1 MIKFQWKD
9 RLGQKCRRCK
19 VAGVDP
25 NFFNEKKV
33 FSLFVLPS
41 HRAGS
46 FGCGSSG
53 WEAADTAETAETA
66 DTPSFV
72 CLSVCFIWN
81 KFLSFLSLV
90 AKNCFQVLLSE
101 KILRQKN
108 KRMFAT
114 NFSCLF
120 NHLVFLT
127 LKNTFEDYSSLF
139 LGQVLSE

>member
-46 FGCGSSG
+46 FGCGSGG
-53 WEAADTAETAETA
+53 WEAADTADTAETPA
-66 DTPSFV
+66 HHLLFV
-72 CLSVCFIWN
+72 CLFVSFETNFWAFCFSWRKIVS
-81 KFLSFLSLV
+81 KFYFL
-90 AKNCFQVLLSE
+90 K